1 MRSIF
6 VLREEDQN
14 EILDPKNNIERLKRI
29 RCLNLKCRS
38 EDRNDRFPKV
48 VPINKRRLDFKLG
61 KKIA

>member
-14 EILDPKNNIERLKRI
+14 EILDPKSNIERLKRI

-48 VPINKRRLDFKLG
+48 LPINKRKLDFKLG